1 MSLFLVISLVSLT
14 SLILL
19 ALATRIRGVQLLDD
33 RLETWMITHR
43 DRVHLVASVGTLPG
57 EKFVHPVIAAS
68 TAAVVLATRGGP
80 AMRILLP
87 LALASLGGII
97 THHLVKFVYHRH
109 RPEGALK
116 RDKTEAA
123 FPSGHT
129 TNATSVIVTSAY
141 ILVHE
146 GILPL
151 PLALSL
157 ALIIAIVTG
166 ASRVALGW
174 HWGSDVIGGWVAGV
188 GVAALAC
195 QLYVAFPHQ
204 PV

>member
-1 MSLFLVISLVSLT
+1 MSVFIITSLVALT

-19 ALATRIRGVQLLDD
+19 ALATRIAPVQRLDD

-43 DRVHLVASVGTLPG
+43 GRVHAVASIGTLPG
-57 EKFVHPVIAAS
+57 ERYVHPVIAAI
-68 TAAVVLATRGGP
+68 TAAIVLATRGGP
-80 AMRILLP
+80 PMRILLP
-87 LALASLGGII
+87 LASASLGGII
-97 THHLVKFVYHRH
+97 AHHLVKFVYHRH

-129 TNATSVIVTSAY
+129 TNATAVIVTSAY
-141 ILVHE
+141 ILVRE
-146 GILPL
+146 GLLSLPVA
-151 PLALSL
+151 LAL
-157 ALIIAIVTG
+157 ALTVAMITG

-174 HWGSDVIGGWVAGV
+174 HWGSDVIGGWVAGI

-195 QLYVAFPHQ
+195 QLFNALSH
-204 PV
+204 

>member
-1 MSLFLVISLVSLT
+1 MSVFVVISLVALT
-14 SLILL
+14 SLVIL
-19 ALATRIRGVQLLDD
+19 ALATRIRALQQLDD

-43 DRVHLVASVGTLPG
+43 DRVHVIASVGTLPG
-57 EKFVHPVIAAS
+57 ERYVHPVIAAL
-68 TAAVVLATRGGP
+68 TAAIVLATRGGP

-87 LALASLGGII
+87 LATASLGGII
-97 THHLVKFVYHRH
+97 AHHLVKFVYHRH

-129 TNATSVIVTSAY
+129 TNATAVIVTSTY
-141 ILVHE
+141 ILVRE
-146 GILPL
+146 GLLPL
-151 PLALSL
+151 PVALAL
-157 ALIIAIVTG
+157 ALVVAIVTG

-174 HWGSDVIGGWVAGV
+174 HWGSDVIGGWIAGV

-195 QLYVAFPHQ
+195 QLYNFLSG
-204 PV
+204 